1 MRKNAIIALADG
13 TIFKGY
19 SLGAEGETIGEVVF
33 NTSMAG
39 YQEIL
44 TDPSYAGQIVT
55 LTYPLIGNYGTNETD
70 CESSKPYLEGFVI
83 KENSI
88 YPSNWRSQWDLE
100 TFLKRYGIVG
110 IQGVDTRALARHIRD
125 FGAQTG
131 IISTTDTNPESLIN
145 KAKASPGIIGK
156 DLVKHVTCTEVW
168 ESKVGSQASRLKT
181 QDSQLMT
188 HDSRLKNVVV
198 YDCGVKYNIVRSLSN
213 CGCNVTVVPAHT
225 KADKVLAMKP
235 DGILL
240 SNGPGDPEAVSYM
253 VENTKQLLGKKPI
266 LGICLGHQIMA
277 LSLGYSTY
285 KLKFGHH
292 GANQPVMDLTTRK
305 VEITAQNHGFT
316 VDADSR
322 KGNAFGRVE
331 ITHINLN
338 DKSVEGLVCKDIPA
352 FSVQYHPEASP
363 GPHDAAYMFERFI
376 KLMENA

>member
-44 TDPSYAGQIVT
+44 TDPSYEGQIVT
-55 LTYPLIGNYGTNETD
+55 LTYPLIGNYGTNEID
-70 CESSKPYLEGFVI
+70 YESSKPYLEGFVI
-83 KENSI
+83 KESSI

-110 IQGVDTRALARHIRD
+110 IQGIDTRALTKHIRD
-125 FGAQTG
+125 FGAQEG
-131 IISTTDTNPESLIN
+131 IISTIDTNPESLIN
-145 KAKASPGIIGK
+145 KAKASPGMIGK
-156 DLVKHVTCTEVW
+156 DLVKNVTCERSSAFSVQRSELGVSELRTPN
-168 ESKVGSQASRLKT
+168 SF
-181 QDSQLMT
+181 
-188 HDSRLKNVVV
+188 HVVV
-198 YDCGVKYNIVRSLSN
+198 YDCGVKHNIIRKLSN
-213 CGCNVTVVPAHT
+213 SGCNVTVVPANT
-225 KADKVLAMKP
+225 KADEVLAMKP

-253 VENTKQLLGKKPI
+253 VENTRQLLGKKPI
-266 LGICLGHQIMA
+266 FGICLGHQIMG
-277 LSLGYSTY
+277 LSLGYKTY

-305 VEITAQNHGFT
+305 VEITAQNHGFA

-338 DKSVEGLVCKDIPA
+338 DKSVEGLECRDIPA

-363 GPHDAAYMFERFI
+363 GPHDAGYLFERFI
-376 KLMENA
+376 KLMENAYI